1 MFYTLKWYTFSEND
15 ATQPLLNQED
25 AIIIYDTW
33 TFVVQ
38 KKILVV
44 KRGKQRLQMA
54 TSDYGYKEILCGTEA

>member
-15 ATQPLLNQED
+15 ATQPLLNQKD
-25 AIIIYDTW
+25 PIIIYDTW

-44 KRGKQRLQMA
+44 K
-54 TSDYGYKEILCGTEA
+54 